1 MLNDYSNNEE
11 NADNNNSNQYQKVE
25 EHLPFDDKENSIINP
40 ETNFE
45 NNENILN
52 NEDFLYSFLLEYL
65 GKKFLIFQK
74 QIEKLKI
81 KKRTYKTLFLLGLAN
96 LLGYYGKYEFALIFE
111 SYRANQI
118 KNKIK
123 KNETTYDNYT
133 DGLQFNIGNY
143 SYSNNSDKNETNINN
158 TIHDIDKN
166 VYFYISLVYI
176 SCILI
181 SIILIYSLMIC
192 FFFKKKEKEKNNE
205 IEKSESCKCDCC
217 AWKIVCEICGCIIY
231 CERVILDEKET
242 IKNKRCYELCC

>member
-45 NNENILN
+45 NDENILN

-96 LLGYYGKYEFALIFE
+96 LLGYYGKYEVALLFA

-118 KNKIK
+118 
-123 KNETTYDNYT
+123 TYDNYT
-133 DGLQFNIGNY
+133 DGL
-143 SYSNNSDKNETNINN
+143 
-158 TIHDIDKN
+158 
-166 VYFYISLVYI
+166 
-176 SCILI
+176 
-181 SIILIYSLMIC
+181 
-192 FFFKKKEKEKNNE
+192 
-205 IEKSESCKCDCC
+205 
-217 AWKIVCEICGCIIY
+217 
-231 CERVILDEKET
+231 
-242 IKNKRCYELCC
+242 